1 MMESRR
7 PPSSAR
13 PHGRPRSPKRRRGF
27 TLVELTIV
35 ILIIGILAALAV
47 YTYRRMVNK
56 ARMTQAQVVLKHLHK
71 MEATFFSDTGGYT
84 TDLKILD
91 YDPVKYD
98 YYQVGVTVDNTVPDF
113 LGTATGLGAMTGD
126 LWTINKV
133 GIPTQDNAA
142 KLKF

>member
-1 MMESRR
+1 MKNPARLH
-7 PPSSAR
+7 PPAA
-13 PHGRPRSPKRRRGF
+13 PHGQPRTPRGRSGF
-27 TLVELTIV
+27 TLVEIAIV

-47 YTYRRMVNK
+47 YTYRRMVYK

-71 MEATFFSDTGGYT
+71 MEETFFSDTGGYT

-113 LGTATGLGAMTGD
+113 LGTATGVGAMTGD

-133 GIPTQDNAA
+133 GVPLQDNAA

>member
-1 MMESRR
+1 MRR
-7 PPSSAR
+7 SGLLPSTVR
-13 PHGRPRSPKRRRGF
+13 PHVGPRSLRGRRGF
-27 TLVELTIV
+27 TLIELMIV
-35 ILIIGILAALAV
+35 ILILGILAALAV

-113 LGTATGLGAMTGD
+113 LGTATGVGAMTGD

-133 GIPTQDNAA
+133 GIPVQDNAA